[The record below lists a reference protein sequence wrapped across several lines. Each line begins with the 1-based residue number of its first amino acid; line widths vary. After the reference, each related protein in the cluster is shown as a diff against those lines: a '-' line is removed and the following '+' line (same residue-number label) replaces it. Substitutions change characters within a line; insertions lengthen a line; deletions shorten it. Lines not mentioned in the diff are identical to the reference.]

1 VPRRRSATQ
10 SWEKIGEITGT
21 DNSGTELGKKIFEGK
36 EWDYVFDIDLYGPN
50 APPVRLPF
58 NRGDDPWMAAQ
69 QWLWKHDLD
78 QGFLDQVR
86 RGPPFSLSTPP
97 PLSHSAPLL
106 MRGQVANHII
116 KNTPGNVC
124 SWASDLRLADDRAR
138 LLLTLLGPVLEQVV
152 GPANG
157 NVDPFTSGG
166 AYKPSGGGAGSGG
179 GGGNSDPFTSSGAYR
194 PGAAPSGVPAN
205 GGGGFED
212 PISAKRYRPGNAGAP
227 APTPPAAAAAAPNYI
242 SFDAA
247 KLDAALTKLLEF
259 NSTVGAAQLGDA
271 EIASLTGL
279 VEALKA
285 GGAPSVTAAQL
296 AIFTGG
302 AGGGGLLS
310 WPAKQA
316 FPGLDI
322 LRLLLLAPAAA
333 PHVAAT
339 QPPLLPRL
347 AALLGPDADK
357 ATSLMVLRAFA
368 NALYNPKLRAT
379 AMAAASSI
387 MDTLATPIETGAT
400 GVRLAATS
408 TLVNVASA
416 LREGGHADADALQ
429 LQALSV
435 FAHALTVDALLQ
447 PAEEESLYRVLVAL
461 DTIVSMGLVQRETA
475 KELELGAALK
485 ALALPATAAG
495 KVTELLKKLVGVL
508 G

>member
-1 VPRRRSATQ
+1 MIAPDCTHAFGPR
-10 SWEKIGEITGT
+10 
-21 DNSGTELGKKIFEGK
+21 
-36 EWDYVFDIDLYGPN
+36 
-50 APPVRLPF
+50 
-58 NRGDDPWMAAQ
+58 
-69 QWLWKHDLD
+69 
-78 QGFLDQVR
+78 
-86 RGPPFSLSTPP
+86 
-97 PLSHSAPLL
+97 
-106 MRGQVANHII
+106 
-116 KNTPGNVC
+116 
-124 SWASDLRLADDRAR
+124 
-138 LLLTLLGPVLEQVV
+138 LEQVV

-205 GGGGFED
+205 GGGGVED

-227 APTPPAAAAAAPNYI
+227 APTPPAAAAAPNYI
-242 SFDAA
+242 SFDAT
-247 KLDAALTKLLEF
+247 KLDAALAKLLEF

-279 VEALKA
+279 VEALKT

-387 MDTLATPIETGAT
+387 MDTLAGPIETGAT
-400 GVRLAATS
+400 GVRLAACS
-408 TLVNVASA
+408 VLVNVTFA

-429 LQALSV
+429 LQILSV
-435 FAHALTVDALLQ
+435 FAHAFTVDALLQ